1 MPEWLYARSRAIVSR
16 KPSHILLPYTGIF
29 FSLSLYL
36 FLSFSLSISCL
47 LTESAKASSRT
58 RELLPRGGYSFVEP
72 RKKEDP
78 SLSTRAAET
87 CHPSRDSFFFPPF
100 VFFLPFYTTVR
111 LISDPVSRLGE
122 RERERERLKAG
133 KKLTSR

>member
-1 MPEWLYARSRAIVSR
+1 MLVLERLFPANPLTYCYWNIPLS
-16 KPSHILLPYTGIF
+16 L
-29 FSLSLYL
+29 SLSLYL
-36 FLSFSLSISCL
+36 SLSFSLSISCL

-72 RKKEDP
+72 RKKKDP

-122 RERERERLKAG
+122 RERERERD
-133 KKLTSR
+133 